1 MPQATHAVQPKWKI
15 QLHIKSGDNRIT
27 KMHLPDF
34 YSKCSYFAIFEA
46 LSLNLLSISTP
57 LFYFYITVKSYRHYT
72 TSLLWNTAPETRH
85 APKITMIP
93 LSHLMK
99 VKVAQSCLTLCDPM
113 DYIVHSILQA
123 RILEC
128 VAFPFSRGSSLPRD
142 QIQVSH
148 ITGRFFTSWTT
159 REAQEYWSG

>member
-1 MPQATHAVQPKWKI
+1 MGPGPIPGQRTKMPQAMHAVQPKKKI
-15 QLHIKSGDNRIT
+15 QLHIKSGDNRIM

-57 LFYFYITVKSYRHYT
+57 LFYFYITVKSYGPYT
-72 TSLLWNTAPETRH
+72 TSPLWNTAPETRH

-99 VKVAQSCLTLCDPM
+99 VKVAQSWLLWPHGLHNLR
-113 DYIVHSILQA
+113 HSPGQNTGV
-123 RILEC
+123 C
-128 VAFPFSRGSSLPRD
+128 SSSLLQGIFPT
-142 QIQVSH
+142 QGSNPGLPH
-148 ITGRFFTSWTT
+148 YS
-159 REAQEYWSG
+159 